1 MQHHPGELKLAFEEF
16 IKEDNAFG
24 RVCTR
29 MDRPVNVELIEVLGT
44 SGTTTFMVDL
54 RAKELNTWGLVDLI
68 NGKFGAVPTSRYDK
82 LHFPVDGWTH
92 EFIIE

>member
-29 MDRPVNVELIEVLGT
+29 MDRPVNVELILEDQARLSWLT
-44 SGTTTFMVDL
+44 LEQKS
-54 RAKELNTWGLVDLI
+54 
-68 NGKFGAVPTSRYDK
+68 
-82 LHFPVDGWTH
+82 
-92 EFIIE
+92 